1 MTTDTTLHDRLLEL
15 AKRHEDVRD
24 ALGIPSDYYV
34 DQFEIDLLKQ
44 AAAALIEGETEV
56 KAMKPIALV
65 VLLHGC
71 AAVAVWCVVTF
82 LIEVTK

>member
-15 AKRHEDVRD
+15 AKHHEDVRD

-44 AAAALIEGETEV
+44 AAAALIEG
-56 KAMKPIALV
+56 
-65 VLLHGC
+65 GC
-71 AAVAVWCVVTF
+71 ACECTGRDEPRQS
-82 LIEVTK
+82 LH